1 MNLLKKM
8 VQTVLNA
15 INSFIEDNC
24 FQYSAA
30 VSFYTLFS
38 LAPIVMIAVYI
49 AGFFIGDTSVM
60 RELTKFLDETIGQKG
75 SEAVILLVETIQTD
89 SRNVLY
95 LLISIAF
102 LIVSATTVFI
112 QFKDSFNRIFKVV
125 PKTEVGFSK
134 VFVDRLMAFGMILL
148 LGIAMI
154 LSLVLDSTMVWL
166 FEFLLSSFEATQL
179 FLIGL
184 GSNFLTLIMIFF
196 ALLIMYYVLPDVKVK
211 WSPLIWGSL
220 ITTLLLL
227 VGKFGV
233 SMIIGN
239 SSLSQLSGASS
250 SIIILMLWVYYSSII
265 IFFGVELVKALAEV
279 GGGEIKA
286 GRFAKKIKM
295 VEVPQ
300 IRKESKES

>member
-1 MNLLKKM
+1 MA
-8 VQTVLNA
+8 QTVLNA
-15 INSFIEDNC
+15 VNSFIEDNC

-49 AGFFIGDTSVM
+49 AGFFIGDASVM
-60 RELTKFLDETIGQKG
+60 RELTKFLEETIGQK
-75 SEAVILLVETIQTD
+75 SSDAVILLVETIQTD

-125 PKTEVGFSK
+125 TKPEIGFSK
-134 VFVDRLMAFGMILL
+134 VFIDRFMAFGMILL

-154 LSLVLDSTMVWL
+154 FSLILDSALVWL
-166 FEFLLSSFEATQL
+166 FEFLLSSFETAQL
-179 FLIGL
+179 FLIGF
-184 GSNFLTLIMIFF
+184 GSNLLTLLLIFF
-196 ALLIMYYVLPDVKVK
+196 AVLIMFYILPDVKVR
-211 WSPLIWGSL
+211 WGPLTYGSL

-227 VGKFGV
+227 VGKFVVG
-233 SMIIGN
+233 MIIGN
-239 SSLSQLSGASS
+239 SSLNQLSGASS

-265 IFFGVELVKALAEV
+265 IFFGIELVKALAEV
-279 GGGEIKA
+279 GEGEIKA
-286 GRFAKKIKM
+286 GRFAQRIKM
-295 VEVPQ
+295 VEAN
-300 IRKESKES
+300 KNK